1 MGLEELGEQG
11 GDLPGDLG
19 QGLAAVLVL
28 PQEVVELPAARQDPA
43 GGGVEADRHHQ
54 GERVV
59 DLPGGGAAG
68 RAALPAGRG
77 RPVAD
82 FAGACAGRRDR
93 RQRPRVEQRRACKDT
108 GLSWAPSTTTS
119 PSARPLS
126 VAPCR
131 SDAGSGAAPGQRGE
145 TTAPRTARLAARPAG
160 SAAGWSTPASSTA
173 TARPPASSAAL
184 SAAPPEAVRGAA
196 PPASASAS
204 ARLYQATPPRSP
216 ASRRLAPPASSIS
229 APAQC
234 QGSRVRA
241 TRARTA
247 ACSDASVIA
256 EPPLPNIRSS
266 VAPDDV
272 AGEGG
277 GGSPSPPF

>member
-28 PQEVVELPAARQDPA
+28 PQEVVELAAARQDPA

-196 PPASASAS
+196 TTVTCSRARAAARALARSTSPAAAV
-204 ARLYQATPPRSP
+204 AAPATATATARSP
-216 ASRRLAPPASSIS
+216 AASD
-229 APAQC
+229 P
-234 QGSRVRA
+234 RVNR
-241 TRARTA
+241 
-247 ACSDASVIA
+247 
-256 EPPLPNIRSS
+256 NGGRS
-266 VAPDDV
+266 
-272 AGEGG
+272 
-277 GGSPSPPF
+277 